1 MHKGSSVSRRKM
13 LVGALAAPIALQMF
27 GVARPAVASP
37 DGASAFVKSLVD
49 AAILV
54 LKIPVEEQARRE
66 RALRDLLIENFDL
79 PLITRLVVGRYWRKA
94 NDAQKEAFMMVF
106 EQHIVQVYT
115 SQLGVYRDQ
124 RVEMRNV
131 NARTDKDTIVGTEIM
146 RQSDPPL
153 RLDWLV
159 RETNGSYKIID
170 LAAEGVSMMTTK
182 RSEFSSVIA
191 REGIDGLIDRLEQLN
206 QSGAIEIATEIGQS

>member
-13 LVGALAAPIALQMF
+13 LMGAFSAPIALQMF
-27 GVARPAVASP
+27 GGVRPAVATP
-37 DGASAFVKSLVD
+37 DGASAFVKNLVD

-66 RALRDLLIENFDL
+66 RGLRDLLIENFDL

-94 NDAQKEAFMMVF
+94 NAAQKEAFMMVF

-115 SQLGVYRDQ
+115 SQFGVYSDQ
-124 RVEMRNV
+124 RVEMRTV
-131 NARTDKDTIVGTEIM
+131 AARTDKDTIVGTEIM

-191 REGIDGLIDRLEQLN
+191 REGIDGLINRLEQLN

>member
-1 MHKGSSVSRRKM
+1 MHKGSSVSRRNM
-13 LVGALAAPIALQMF
+13 LGGALAAPVAIQML
-27 GVARPAVASP
+27 GVARPAVATP
-37 DGASAFVKSLVD
+37 DGASAFVKKLVD
-49 AAILV
+49 EAILI
-54 LKIPVEEQARRE
+54 LKIPVEEQAERE
-66 RALRDLLIENFDL
+66 RGLRNLLIENFDL

-94 NDAQKEAFMMVF
+94 NAAQKEAFMMVF
-106 EQHIVQVYT
+106 QQHIVQVYA
-115 SQLGVYRDQ
+115 SQLKVYSDQ
-124 RVEMRNV
+124 RVEMRTV
-131 NARTDKDTIVGTEIM
+131 AARTDKDTIVGTEIM

-159 RETNGSYKIID
+159 RETNGTYKIID

-191 REGIDGLIDRLEQLN
+191 REGLNGLINRLEQLN

>member
-1 MHKGSSVSRRKM
+1 M
-13 LVGALAAPIALQMF
+13 LMGAFAAPIALQMF
-27 GVARPAVASP
+27 GGVRPAVATP
-37 DGASAFVKSLVD
+37 DGASAFVKNLVD

-66 RALRDLLIENFDL
+66 RGLRDLLIENFDL

-94 NDAQKEAFMMVF
+94 NAAQKEAFMMVF

-115 SQLGVYRDQ
+115 SQLGVYSDQ
-124 RVEMRNV
+124 RVEMRTV
-131 NARTDKDTIVGTEIM
+131 AARTDKDTIVGTEIM

-191 REGIDGLIDRLEQLN
+191 REGIDGLINRLEQLN

>member
-13 LVGALAAPIALQMF
+13 LMGAFAAPIALQMF
-27 GVARPAVASP
+27 GGVRPAVATP
-37 DGASAFVKSLVD
+37 DGASAFVKNLVD

-66 RALRDLLIENFDL
+66 RGLRDLLIENFDL

-94 NDAQKEAFMMVF
+94 NAAQKEAFMMVF
-106 EQHIVQVYT
+106 EQHIVQVYS
-115 SQLGVYRDQ
+115 SQLGVYSDQ
-124 RVEMRNV
+124 RVEMRTV
-131 NARTDKDTIVGTEIM
+131 AARTDKDTIVGTEIM

-191 REGIDGLIDRLEQLN
+191 REGIDGLINRLEQLN

>member
-1 MHKGSSVSRRKM
+1 M
-13 LVGALAAPIALQMF
+13 LMGAFSAPIALQMF
-27 GVARPAVASP
+27 GGVRPAVATP
-37 DGASAFVKSLVD
+37 DGASAFVKNLVD

-66 RALRDLLIENFDL
+66 RGLRDLLIENFDL

-94 NDAQKEAFMMVF
+94 NAAQKEAFMMVF

-115 SQLGVYRDQ
+115 SQLGVYSDQ
-124 RVEMRNV
+124 RVEMRTV
-131 NARTDKDTIVGTEIM
+131 AARTDKDTIVGTEIM

-191 REGIDGLIDRLEQLN
+191 REGIDGLINRLEQLN

>member
-1 MHKGSSVSRRKM
+1 M
-13 LVGALAAPIALQMF
+13 LMGAFSAPIALQMF
-27 GVARPAVASP
+27 GGVRPAVATP
-37 DGASAFVKSLVD
+37 DGASAFVKNLVD

-66 RALRDLLIENFDL
+66 RGLRDLLIENFDL

-94 NDAQKEAFMMVF
+94 NAAQKEAFMMVF

-115 SQLGVYRDQ
+115 SQLGVYSDQ
-124 RVEMRNV
+124 RVEMRTV
-131 NARTDKDTIVGTEIM
+131 AARTDKDTIVGTEIM

-170 LAAEGVSMMTTK
+170 HPPRRVCPSPLSSPWQRPEQVPMTTVAVSSDK
-182 RSEFSSVIA
+182 TFCPYRTRYSVRGCFRAGKLGFS
-191 REGIDGLIDRLEQLN
+191 LILGR
-206 QSGAIEIATEIGQS
+206 

>member
-1 MHKGSSVSRRKM
+1 M
-13 LVGALAAPIALQMF
+13 LMGAFSAPIALQMF
-27 GVARPAVASP
+27 GGVRPAVATP
-37 DGASAFVKSLVD
+37 DGASAFVKNLVD

-66 RALRDLLIENFDL
+66 RGLRDLLIENFDL

-94 NDAQKEAFMMVF
+94 NAAQKEAFMMVF
-106 EQHIVQVYT
+106 EQHMVQVYT
-115 SQLGVYRDQ
+115 SQLGVYSDQ
-124 RVEMRNV
+124 RVEMRTV
-131 NARTDKDTIVGTEIM
+131 AARTDKDTIVGTEIM

-191 REGIDGLIDRLEQLN
+191 REGIDGLINRLEQLN

>member
-1 MHKGSSVSRRKM
+1 MHKGSSVSRRNM
-13 LVGALAAPIALQMF
+13 LVGALAAPVAIQML
-27 GVARPAVASP
+27 GVARPAVATP
-37 DGASAFVKSLVD
+37 DGALAFVKKLVD
-49 AAILV
+49 EAILI
-54 LKIPVEEQARRE
+54 LKIPVEEQAERE
-66 RALRDLLIENFDL
+66 RGLRNLLIENFDL

-94 NDAQKEAFMMVF
+94 NAAQKEAFMMVF
-106 EQHIVQVYT
+106 QQHIVQVYA
-115 SQLGVYRDQ
+115 SQLNVYSDQ
-124 RVEMRNV
+124 RVEMRTV
-131 NARTDKDTIVGTEIM
+131 AARTDKDTIVGTEIM

-159 RETNGSYKIID
+159 RETNGTYKMID

-191 REGIDGLIDRLEQLN
+191 REGLNGLINRLEQLN